1 MGYTCFEI
9 RFKAKSPIFIGSRKI
24 GFIQQTRR
32 YIPGKTMW
40 GALTANV
47 ARKLI
52 DEGVKYNPKLYDE
65 VGKCIEGYVKNTY
78 FFPEITDQENGNI
91 QHTFNPSF
99 TKEGLKYGK
108 FSEREFESTFV
119 SSFVST
125 ATVGSRNS
133 AMDESLH
140 ETEYILNKVN
150 CKTLNKINCGVAQV
164 YWKGYLFV
172 KKDISGKCSVKN
184 SEEFEDIELEYEG
197 KSIKLFEALSEIR
210 VGGDLRYGF
219 GKLKLCKK
227 KVKKIE
233 KGISI
238 SNWDL
243 EKDDI
248 LIFNNGCTNEESA
261 ASGENF
267 EANPIFGH
275 LLLNT
280 NKIGEYRGELEPL
293 VGRIYDSKKGFGRR
307 LDSNGVAFVPGTC
320 FGDKVRRIKLTSFGR
335 FEIFNSG

>member
-1 MGYTCFEI
+1 MGYTCFEL
-9 RFKAKSPIFIGSRKI
+9 RFKARSPIFIGSRKI

-32 YIPGKTMW
+32 YIPGKTLW
-40 GALTANV
+40 GAITSNV

-52 DEGVKYNPKLYDE
+52 DEGVKYNPKVYE
-65 VGKCIEGYVKNTY
+65 KVGKCIEGYVKNTY
-78 FFPEITDQENGNI
+78 FFPEIIGQKKRNSKD
-91 QHTFNPSF
+91 TFNPSF
-99 TKEGLKYGK
+99 TKEGLKYGQC
-108 FSEREFESTFV
+108 SEREFESTFI

-125 ATVGSRNS
+125 ATLGSRNS

-150 CKTLNKINCGVAQV
+150 CKTGVKQV

-172 KKDISGKCSVKN
+172 KEDISGKCSVKN
-184 SEEFEDIELEYEG
+184 SEEFEEIELGYEG
-197 KSIKLFEALSEIR
+197 KSIKLLEALSEIR

-219 GKLKLCKK
+219 GTLELCKN

-233 KGISI
+233 KGASVF
-238 SNWDL
+238 NWDL
-243 EKDDI
+243 ENTDR

-261 ASGENF
+261 VSGKNF
-267 EANPIFGH
+267 EGNPIFGH

-280 NKIGEYRGELEPL
+280 DEIGTYRGELEPL

-320 FGDKVRRIKLTSFGR
+320 FGDKINKIELDSCGLLKFS
-335 FEIFNSG
+335 NLD

>member
-47 ARKLI
+47 TRKLI
-52 DEGVKYNPKLYDE
+52 DKGVKYNPKVYEE
-65 VGKCIEGYVKNTY
+65 VGKCVEGYVKNTY
-78 FFPEITDQENGNI
+78 FFPEITDQENGDT

-108 FSEREFESTFV
+108 CFEREFESTFI

-140 ETEYILNKVN
+140 ETEFILNKVN
-150 CKTLNKINCGVAQV
+150 CKTGVKQV

-172 KKDISGKCSVKN
+172 KEDISGKCSVKN
-184 SEEFEDIELEYEG
+184 SEKFEDIELWYEG
-197 KSIKLFEALSEIR
+197 KSIKLFEALNEIR

-219 GKLKLCKK
+219 GNLELCKN

-233 KGISI
+233 KGISVF
-238 SNWDL
+238 NWDF
-243 EKDDI
+243 ENTDR
-248 LIFNNGCTNEESA
+248 LIFSNSCKNEESD
-261 ASGENF
+261 ASGKNF
-267 EANPIFGH
+267 EENPIFGH

-280 NKIGEYRGELEPL
+280 DEIGAYRGELEPL

-307 LDSNGVAFVPGTC
+307 LDSNGAAFVPGTC
-320 FGDKVRRIKLTSFGR
+320 FGDKVRRIELTSFGL
-335 FEIFNSG
+335 FEIFNSD